1 MTTPAVRAPQQV
13 VEKFFQFSL
22 LGMLASGYF
31 AVLGSGYMDWPTGIL
46 TFAALFLRALMVA
59 GIWNLDKLEVPGR
72 LVAGVTLLYIGFYPI
87 DYFYISE
94 RFLLAAVH
102 LIFFLG
108 SVKILTAKTPRDF
121 MFVKATAGMALLAA
135 AVLSVSLAFFAFL
148 TVFLLFTIA
157 TLSSGE
163 VVRSTRLFVSSGETR
178 RALSRNGLRAFPRRL
193 GMLSCGLFGGILVLT
208 AGMFFVLPRTA
219 RAAFQRFVPERYHL
233 PGFANEV
240 TLGEI
245 GEIKQSSTPVMH
257 AYSQGDGFLAVRWR
271 GAALTHFDGKRWFN
285 PPAAEERL
293 RPEGRRVLL
302 REAQQTR
309 PGRRIEYEVR
319 LSDIASDVL
328 LVAGTPESMI
338 IDVPVVWRSPSGTL
352 RAPRISGAGLR
363 YAVSSF
369 LQEESSASAQ
379 LLPAARVEALELP
392 PLDER
397 IPRLALDMAAG
408 SATPE
413 ERARA
418 LERRLRHDYGYT
430 LELLPAPV
438 ADPLATFLFARKK
451 GHCEYFASAMAVMLR
466 TLGIPARVVTGFL
479 GGVYNPMTGWQVVRA
494 SDAHSWVE
502 AWLPRRGWVTF
513 DPTPPDPSPASA
525 GLWSRAGLVLDAA
538 DQFWQDWVVGYDF
551 ERQITLAARMQESGR
566 HFRFAWLSELGD
578 AAGGIETGAR
588 AARVYVVQIL
598 IMFALAAVAILY
610 GPSLLRKLRA
620 DLRVRRAQRGEALAS
635 DATLLYERML
645 RALERR
651 GLQKPPW
658 LTPAEFARVLPASE
672 LAMLVEDLT
681 GAYNEFRF
689 GGRRD
694 AAPRMVRLLMRIET
708 LEYQ

>member
-1 MTTPAVRAPQQV
+1 MITAAPGAPQEV
-13 VEKFFQFSL
+13 VDRFFQFSL

-31 AVLGSGYMDWPTGIL
+31 AVLGSGYMDTPTAVL
-46 TFAALFLRALMVA
+46 TLAALCLRALMIA
-59 GIWNLDKLEVPGR
+59 GVVKFEIPGR
-72 LVAGVTLLYIGFYPI
+72 VVAALTLLYIGFYPL
-87 DYFYISE
+87 DYFYISGG
-94 RFLLAAVH
+94 FLRAAPH

-108 SVKILTAKTPRDF
+108 SVKILTAKTRRDF
-121 MFVKATAGMALLAA
+121 MFVKTIAVMALLAA

-148 TVFLLFTIA
+148 TVFLLFSIA

-163 VVRSTRLFVSSGETR
+163 VVQSTRLFLSGGETR
-178 RALSRNGLRAFPRRL
+178 RALSRSGLRAFPRRL
-193 GMLSCGLFGGILVLT
+193 GMLSFGLFGGILVLT

-219 RAAFQRFVPERYHL
+219 RAAFQRFAPERYHL
-233 PGFANEV
+233 PGFSNEV

-245 GEIKQSSTPVMH
+245 GEIKQISTPVMH
-257 AYSQGDGFLAVRWR
+257 VYSQGDGYLAVRWR
-271 GAALTHFDGKRWFN
+271 GTALTHFDGKRWFN
-285 PPAAEERL
+285 PPVAEERL
-293 RPEGRRVLL
+293 RPEGRRVVLNTGL
-302 REAQQTR
+302 ENR

-319 LSDIASDVL
+319 LTDIASDVIF
-328 LVAGTPESMI
+328 VAGTPESMI
-338 IDVPVVWRSPSGTL
+338 LDVPVVWRSPSGTL
-352 RAPRISGAGLR
+352 RVPRINGAGLR
-363 YAVSSF
+363 YAVSSV
-369 LQEESSASAQ
+369 LEEESPLTPQ
-379 LLPAARVEALELP
+379 LSPDDRVAALAVP

-397 IPRLALDMAAG
+397 IPRLALDMTAG

-413 ERARA
+413 QRARA

-466 TLGIPARVVTGFL
+466 TLGIPSRVVTGFL

-513 DPTPPDPSPASA
+513 DPTPADPAPASA
-525 GLWSRAGLVLDAA
+525 SLWSRAGLVLDAA
-538 DQFWQDWVVGYDF
+538 DQFWQDWIVGYDF
-551 ERQITLAARMQESGR
+551 ERQITLVARMQESGR
-566 HFRFAWLSELGD
+566 QMRFNWLGDLGD
-578 AAGGIETGAR
+578 AASEVGRGLGAAR
-588 AARVYVVQIL
+588 AYAVELTIL
-598 IMFALAAVAILY
+598 FALAAAAILF
-610 GPSLLRKLRA
+610 GPGLLRKLRA
-620 DLRVRRAQRGEALAS
+620 DLRVRRAQRGEAQAS

-645 RALERR
+645 RVLAHR

-694 AAPRMVRLLMRIET
+694 AAPRMVRLLKRIET
-708 LEYQ
+708 LEYR

>member
-1 MTTPAVRAPQQV
+1 MTTPAPRAPQPV
-13 VEKFFQFSL
+13 VERFFQFSL
-22 LGMLASGYF
+22 LGMLASGF
-31 AVLGSGYMDWPTGIL
+31 SAVLASGYVDWPTVVL
-46 TFAALFLRALMVA
+46 TLAALCLRALMVA
-59 GIWNLDKLEVPGR
+59 GVVNLAKFELPGR
-72 LVAGVTLLYIGFYPI
+72 VVAALTLLYIGFYPI
-87 DYFYISE
+87 DYFYISAG
-94 RFLLAAVH
+94 FLRAAVH

-108 SVKILTAKTPRDF
+108 SIKILTAKTLRDF
-121 MFVKATAGMALLAA
+121 MFVKAVAVMALLAA
-135 AVLSVSLAFFAFL
+135 AVLSTSLSFFAFL

-163 VVRSTRLFVSSGETR
+163 VVRSSRLFLSEGRTR
-178 RALSRNGLRAFPRRL
+178 RSLSRSGLRAFPRRL
-193 GMLSCGLFGGILVLT
+193 GMLSFGLFGGILVLT

-219 RAAFQRFVPERYHL
+219 RAAFQRFAPERYHL
-233 PGFANEV
+233 PGFSNEV

-257 AYSQGDGFLAVRWR
+257 VYSQGDGFLAVRWR

-285 PPAAEERL
+285 LPAPEERL
-293 RPEGRRVLL
+293 RPDSRRVLL
-302 REAQQTR
+302 QDRFESRA
-309 PGRRIEYEVR
+309 GRRIEYEIR
-319 LSDIASDVL
+319 LNDIASDVL
-328 LVAGTPESMI
+328 LIAGTPESVI
-338 IDVPVVWRSPSGTL
+338 IDVPVVWRSQTGTL
-352 RAPRISGAGLR
+352 RVPRINGMGLQ
-363 YAVSSF
+363 YAVSSR
-369 LQEESSASAQ
+369 LEEEPSSSAQ
-379 LLPAARVEALELP
+379 LLPAQRIEALELP

-397 IPRLALDMAAG
+397 IPRLALDMTAG

-466 TLGIPARVVTGFL
+466 TLGIPSRVVTGFF

-502 AWLPRRGWVTF
+502 AWMPRRGWVTF
-513 DPTPPDPSPASA
+513 DPTPPDPSPAAA

-566 HFRFAWLSELGD
+566 SIRFTWLGDLGD
-578 AAGGIETGAR
+578 AAAGVETGVR
-588 AARVYVVQIL
+588 AARGYAVEIL
-598 IMFALAAVAILY
+598 ILFAVVALAILY
-610 GPSLLRKLRA
+610 GPRLLRKLRA
-620 DLRVRRAQRGEALAS
+620 DLQVRRAQRGEAQAS

-645 RALERR
+645 RVLEHR

-694 AAPRMVRLLMRIET
+694 AAPRMVRLLRRIET
-708 LEYQ
+708 LEYR

>member
-1 MTTPAVRAPQQV
+1 MTSPTSRAPQQV
-13 VEKFFQFSL
+13 VERFFQVSL
-22 LGMLASGYF
+22 LGMLASGFF
-31 AVLGSGYMDWPTGIL
+31 AVLGSAYLDWPTAIFAL
-46 TFAALFLRALMVA
+46 AALCLRALMIA
-59 GIWNLDKLEVPGR
+59 GIVTLDVPGR
-72 LVAGVTLLYIGFYPI
+72 IVTALTVLYIGFYPI
-87 DYFYISE
+87 DFYYISKG
-94 RFLLAAVH
+94 FLPSAVH

-108 SVKILTAKTPRDF
+108 SVKILTAKTLRDF
-121 MFVKATAGMALLAA
+121 TYVKAIAAMALLAA

-148 TVFLLFTIA
+148 TVFLLFTVA

-163 VVRSTRLFVSSGETR
+163 VVRATRLFVSEGETR
-178 RALSRNGLRAFPRRL
+178 RALSRSGLRAFTRRL
-193 GMLSCGLFGGILVLT
+193 GILSFGLFGGILMLT
-208 AGMFFVLPRTA
+208 AGVFFVLPRTA

-233 PGFANEV
+233 PGFSNEV

-245 GEIKQSSTPVMH
+245 GEIKQSGAPVMH
-257 AYSQGDGFLAVRWR
+257 VFSQGDGFLAVRWR

-285 PPAAEERL
+285 LPAAEERL

-302 REAQQTR
+302 LEGPPP
-309 PGRRIEYEVR
+309 PGRRIEYEIR
-319 LSDIASDVL
+319 LSDIASNVL
-328 LVAGTPESMI
+328 FVAGTPESMI
-338 IDVPVVWRSPSGTL
+338 IDVPAVWRSSSGTL
-352 RAPRISGAGLR
+352 RVPRLNGAGLR

-369 LQEESSASAQ
+369 LDDETSLSAQ
-379 LLPAARVEALELP
+379 LLPAARAEALALP

-397 IPRLALDMAAG
+397 IPRLALDMTTG
-408 SATPE
+408 LATPDE
-413 ERARA
+413 KARA
-418 LERRLRHDYGYT
+418 LERRLRHDYSYT

-479 GGVYNPMTGWQVVRA
+479 GGVFNPMTGWQVVRA

-525 GLWSRAGLVLDAA
+525 GMWTRAGLVLDAA

-566 HFRFAWLSELGD
+566 NFHFPWFGDTAAQMETSVRAVRAYAVEILG
-578 AAGGIETGAR
+578 
-588 AARVYVVQIL
+588 L
-598 IMFALAAVAILY
+598 FALAALAILY
-610 GPSLLRKLRA
+610 GPTLLRKLRA
-620 DLRVRRAQRGEALAS
+620 DLRVRRAQRGEAQSS

-645 RALERR
+645 RVLERR

-672 LAMLVEDLT
+672 LALLVEDLT
-681 GAYNEFRF
+681 GAYNQFRF

-694 AAPRMVRLLMRIET
+694 AAPRMVRLLRQIET
-708 LEYQ
+708 LESR

>member
-1 MTTPAVRAPQQV
+1 MTTAAARAPQEV

-31 AVLGSGYMDWPTGIL
+31 AVLGSGYMDWPTAIL
-46 TFAALFLRALMVA
+46 TFAALCLRALMVA
-59 GIWNLDKLEVPGR
+59 GVVRFEIPGR
-72 LVAGVTLLYIGFYPI
+72 IVAALTLLYIGFYPL
-87 DYFYISE
+87 DYFYISGG
-94 RFLLAAVH
+94 FLPAAPH

-108 SVKILTAKTPRDF
+108 SVKILTARTRRDF
-121 MFVKATAGMALLAA
+121 MFVKTIAVMALLAA

-148 TVFLLFTIA
+148 TVFLLFSIA

-163 VVRSTRLFVSSGETR
+163 VVRSTGLFLSEGEAR
-178 RALSRNGLRAFPRRL
+178 RTLSRSGLRAFPRRL
-193 GMLSCGLFGGILVLT
+193 GMLSFGLFGGILLLT

-219 RAAFQRFVPERYHL
+219 RAAFQRFAPERYHL
-233 PGFANEV
+233 PGFSNEV

-257 AYSQGDGFLAVRWR
+257 VYSQGDGFLAVRWR
-271 GAALTHFDGKRWFN
+271 GTALSHFDGKRWFN
-285 PPAAEERL
+285 PPVAEERL

-302 REAQQTR
+302 NTGLEKRL
-309 PGRRIEYEVR
+309 GRRIEYEVR
-319 LSDIASDVL
+319 LSDIASDVIFI
-328 LVAGTPESMI
+328 AGTPESMI
-338 IDVPVVWRSPSGTL
+338 VDVPVVWRSPSGTL
-352 RAPRISGAGLR
+352 RVPRINGAGLR
-363 YAVSSF
+363 YAVSSV
-369 LQEESSASAQ
+369 LEEETSPSVQ
-379 LLPAARVEALELP
+379 LSPADRVEALVVP

-397 IPRLALDMAAG
+397 IPRLALDMTAG
-408 SATPE
+408 LATPE

-438 ADPLATFLFARKK
+438 ADPLSTFLFARKK

-466 TLGIPARVVTGFL
+466 TLGIPSRVVTGFL

-513 DPTPPDPSPASA
+513 DPTPADPAPPSAS
-525 GLWSRAGLVLDAA
+525 LWGRAGLVLDAA

-551 ERQITLAARMQESGR
+551 ERQITLVARMQESGR
-566 HFRFAWLSELGD
+566 QLRFAWLGDLDD
-578 AAGGIETGAR
+578 AASGVGAGVR
-588 AARVYVVQIL
+588 AARSYVLEIL
-598 IMFALAAVAILY
+598 ILFALAAAAILY

-620 DLRVRRAQRGEALAS
+620 DLRVRRAQRGEAQAS

-645 RALERR
+645 RVLENR

-694 AAPRMVRLLMRIET
+694 AAPRMVRLLKRIET
-708 LEYQ
+708 LESH

>member
-1 MTTPAVRAPQQV
+1 MTTPTAWAPQQV
-13 VEKFFQFSL
+13 VERFFQFSL
-22 LGMLASGYF
+22 LGMLASGYC
-31 AVLGSGYMDWPTGIL
+31 AVLGSGYLDWPTAVL
-46 TFAALFLRALMVA
+46 ALAALCARALMIA
-59 GIWNLDKLEVPGR
+59 GIVKLEVPGR
-72 LVAGVTLLYIGFYPI
+72 LVAALTVLYVGFYPI
-87 DYFYISE
+87 DYYYISKE
-94 RFLLAAVH
+94 FLPTAVH

-108 SVKILTAKTPRDF
+108 SVKILTAKTLRDF
-121 MFVKATAGMALLAA
+121 TFVKVIAAMALLAA
-135 AVLSVSLAFFAFL
+135 AVLSISLTFFAFL
-148 TVFLLFTIA
+148 AVFLLFTIA

-163 VVRSTRLFVSSGETR
+163 VVRATRLFVSAGETR
-178 RALSRNGLRAFPRRL
+178 RALSRSGLRAFPRRL
-193 GMLSCGLFGGILVLT
+193 SMLSLGLFAGILFLT
-208 AGMFFVLPRTA
+208 GGVFFVLPRTA
-219 RAAFQRFVPERYHL
+219 RAAFQRFAPERYHL
-233 PGFANEV
+233 PGFSNEV

-257 AYSQGDGFLAVRWR
+257 VYSQGDGLLAVRWR

-285 PPAAEERL
+285 LPAVEERL

-302 REAQQTR
+302 LDGPAR

-338 IDVPVVWRSPSGTL
+338 IDVPAVSRSSTGTL
-352 RAPRISGAGLR
+352 SVPRINGVGLR
-363 YAVSSF
+363 YAVSS
-369 LQEESSASAQ
+369 LLDDETSESAQ
-379 LLPAARVEALELP
+379 LTPSARLEALALP
-392 PLDER
+392 RLDER
-397 IPRLALDMAAG
+397 IPRLALDMTVG
-408 SATPE
+408 LATPE
-413 ERARA
+413 EKARA
-418 LERRLRHDYGYT
+418 LERHLRHDYGYT

-513 DPTPPDPSPASA
+513 DPTPPDPSPSSAS
-525 GLWSRAGLVLDAA
+525 LWTRAGLVLDAA

-566 HFRFAWLSELGD
+566 NFRFPWFGD
-578 AAGGIETGAR
+578 AAARMETGVR
-588 AARVYVVQIL
+588 AARAYAAGIL
-598 IMFALAAVAILY
+598 ALFALAALAILY

-620 DLRVRRAQRGEALAS
+620 DLRVRRAQRGEAQAS

-645 RALERR
+645 HVLERR
-651 GLQKPPW
+651 GLRKPPW

-672 LAMLVEDLT
+672 LAMLVDDLT
-681 GAYNEFRF
+681 GAYNQFRF

-694 AAPRMVRLLMRIET
+694 AAPRMVRLLRRIET
-708 LEYQ
+708 LESR

>member
-1 MTTPAVRAPQQV
+1 MTTPAARAPQQV
-13 VEKFFQFSL
+13 VERFFQFSL

-31 AVLGSGYMDWPTGIL
+31 AVLGSGYLDWPTAIL
-46 TFAALFLRALMVA
+46 TLAALCLRALMVA
-59 GIWNLDKLEVPGR
+59 GVVKFEVPGR
-72 LVAGVTLLYIGFYPI
+72 VVAALTLLYIGFYPI

-94 RFLLAAVH
+94 GFLPAAVH

-108 SVKILTAKTPRDF
+108 AVKILTAKTSRDF
-121 MFVKATAGMALLAA
+121 TFVKAIAVMALLAA

-163 VVRSTRLFVSSGETR
+163 VVRSTRLFISSGETR
-178 RALSRNGLRAFPRRL
+178 RALSRSGLRAFPRRL
-193 GMLSCGLFGGILVLT
+193 GMLSFGLFGGILLLT

-219 RAAFQRFVPERYHL
+219 RAAFQRFVPQRYHL
-233 PGFANEV
+233 PGFSNEV

-257 AYSQGDGFLAVRWR
+257 VFSQGHGFLEVRWR
-271 GAALTHFDGKRWFN
+271 GAGLTHFDGKRWFN
-285 PPAAEERL
+285 PPAYEESL

-302 REAQQTR
+302 HEGLASR
-309 PGRRIEYEVR
+309 PGHRIGYEIR
-319 LSDIASDVL
+319 LSDVASDVL
-328 LVAGTPESMI
+328 FVAGTPESMI
-338 IDVPVVWRSPSGTL
+338 IDVPVVWRSPAGTL
-352 RAPRISGAGLR
+352 HVPRINGAGLR
-363 YAVSSF
+363 YAVSS
-369 LQEESSASAQ
+369 LLEEETSASAQ
-379 LLPAARVEALELP
+379 LSPAERVEALELP

-397 IPRLALDMAAG
+397 IPRLARDMAAG
-408 SATPE
+408 STTPE
-413 ERARA
+413 QRARA

-466 TLGIPARVVTGFL
+466 TLGIPSRVVTGFL
-479 GGVYNPMTGWQVVRA
+479 SGVYNPMTGWQVVRA

-513 DPTPPDPSPASA
+513 DPTPPDPSPSYA
-525 GLWSRAGLVLDAA
+525 GWWSRAGLVLDAA

-566 HFRFAWLSELGD
+566 QLRFSWLGD
-578 AAGGIETGAR
+578 AAAGIETGMSAAR
-588 AARVYVVQIL
+588 AYTVQVLIL
-598 IMFALAAVAILY
+598 FAVAALAILY
-610 GPSLLRKLRA
+610 GPSLVRKLRA
-620 DLRVRRAQRGEALAS
+620 DLRVRRAQRGEAQAS

-645 RALERR
+645 RVLERR
-651 GLQKPPW
+651 GMQKPPW

-672 LAMLVEDLT
+672 LALLVEDLT

-689 GGRRD
+689 GGRSD
-694 AAPRMVRLLMRIET
+694 AAPRMVRLLRRIET
-708 LEYQ
+708 LESR

>member
-1 MTTPAVRAPQQV
+1 MATPIARPPQQV
-13 VEKFFQFSL
+13 VEQFFQVSL
-22 LGMLASGYF
+22 LGMLASGFF
-31 AVLGSGYMDWPTGIL
+31 AVLGSGYLDWPTAVL
-46 TFAALFLRALMVA
+46 ALVALFLRALVIA
-59 GIWNLDKLEVPGR
+59 GIVTLDVPGR
-72 LVAGVTLLYIGFYPI
+72 IVTALTLLYIGFYPV
-87 DYFYISE
+87 DYYYISKG
-94 RFLLAAVH
+94 FLPSAVH

-108 SVKILTAKTPRDF
+108 SVKILTAKTLRDF
-121 MFVKATAGMALLAA
+121 TYVKAIAAMALLAA
-135 AVLSVSLAFFAFL
+135 AVLSVSLTFFAFL
-148 TVFLLFTIA
+148 TVFLLFTVA

-163 VVRSTRLFVSSGETR
+163 VVRATRLFISEGETR
-178 RALSRNGLRAFPRRL
+178 RALSRSGLRAFTRRL
-193 GMLSCGLFGGILVLT
+193 GMLSFGLFGGILVLT
-208 AGMFFVLPRTA
+208 AGVFFVLPRTA

-233 PGFANEV
+233 PGFSNEV

-245 GEIKQSSTPVMH
+245 GEIKQSSAPVMH
-257 AYSQGDGFLAVRWR
+257 VFSQGDGFLAVRWR

-285 PPAAEERL
+285 LPAAEERL

-302 REAQQTR
+302 LEGPPR
-309 PGRRIEYEVR
+309 PGRRVEYEVR
-319 LSDIASDVL
+319 LSDIASNVL
-328 LVAGTPESMI
+328 FVAGTPESMI
-338 IDVPVVWRSPSGTL
+338 IDVPVVSRSASGTL
-352 RAPRISGAGLR
+352 HVPRLNGAGLR
-363 YAVSSF
+363 YAVSS
-369 LQEESSASAQ
+369 LLDEETSVSAQ
-379 LLPAARVEALELP
+379 LLPGARVEALALP

-397 IPRLALDMAAG
+397 IPRLALDMTAG
-408 SATPE
+408 LATPD

-438 ADPLATFLFARKK
+438 ADPLASFLFARKK

-525 GLWSRAGLVLDAA
+525 GFWTRAGLVLDAA

-566 HFRFAWLSELGD
+566 NFRFPWFGDTAAEL
-578 AAGGIETGAR
+578 ETSVR
-588 AARVYVVQIL
+588 AVRAYAVEIL
-598 IMFALAAVAILY
+598 GLFALAALAIFY

-620 DLRVRRAQRGEALAS
+620 ELRVRRAQRGDAQAS

-645 RALERR
+645 RVLERR

-681 GAYNEFRF
+681 GAYNQFRF

-694 AAPRMVRLLMRIET
+694 AAPRMVRLLRRIET
-708 LEYQ
+708 LESR

>member
-1 MTTPAVRAPQQV
+1 MTTPTAKAPQQV
-13 VEKFFQFSL
+13 VERFFQFSL
-22 LGMLASGYF
+22 LGMLASGYL
-31 AVLGSGYMDWPTGIL
+31 AVLGSGYLDWPTAIL
-46 TFAALFLRALMVA
+46 TLAALCLRALMIA
-59 GIWNLDKLEVPGR
+59 GIVRLDVPGPI
-72 LVAGVTLLYIGFYPI
+72 VTALTVLYIGFYPI
-87 DYFYISE
+87 DYYYISKA
-94 RFLLAAVH
+94 FLPSAVH

-108 SVKILTAKTPRDF
+108 SVKILTAKTLRDF
-121 MFVKATAGMALLAA
+121 TYVKAIAAMALLAA

-148 TVFLLFTIA
+148 TVFLLFTVA

-163 VVRSTRLFVSSGETR
+163 VVRATRLFISEGETR
-178 RALSRNGLRAFPRRL
+178 RALSRSGLRAFPRRL
-193 GMLSCGLFGGILVLT
+193 GILSFGLFGGILVLT
-208 AGMFFVLPRTA
+208 AGVFFVLPRTA

-233 PGFANEV
+233 PGFSNEV

-245 GEIKQSSTPVMH
+245 GEIKQSSAPVMH
-257 AYSQGDGFLAVRWR
+257 VFSQGEGMLAVRWR

-285 PPAAEERL
+285 LPAAEERL
-293 RPEGRRVLL
+293 RPEGRRVLFL
-302 REAQQTR
+302 EGPLR

-319 LSDIASDVL
+319 LSDIASNVL
-328 LVAGTPESMI
+328 FVAGTPESMI
-338 IDVPVVWRSPSGTL
+338 IDVPVISRSSSGTL
-352 RAPRISGAGLR
+352 RVPRLNGAGLR
-363 YAVSSF
+363 YAVSS
-369 LQEESSASAQ
+369 LLEEETSATAQ
-379 LLPAARVEALELP
+379 LAPAARVEALTLP
-392 PLDER
+392 PLDQR
-397 IPRLALDMAAG
+397 IPQLALDMTAG
-408 SATPE
+408 LTTPD

-513 DPTPPDPSPASA
+513 DPTPPDPSPSSAS
-525 GLWSRAGLVLDAA
+525 LWTRAGLVLDAA

-551 ERQITLAARMQESGR
+551 ERQVTLAARMQESGR
-566 HFRFAWLSELGD
+566 NFRFPWLGD
-578 AAGGIETGAR
+578 TAAQMETSVRAIRAYAIEIIGLFAV
-588 AARVYVVQIL
+588 AAL
-598 IMFALAAVAILY
+598 AILY
-610 GPSLLRKLRA
+610 GPALLRKLRA

-645 RALERR
+645 RVLERR

-681 GAYNEFRF
+681 GAYNQFRF

-694 AAPRMVRLLMRIET
+694 AAPRMVRLLRRIET
-708 LEYQ
+708 LETR